1 MREGREKDRSVMGV
15 KSSED
20 ELMASVTDLG
30 LLHLNQEGSDEA
42 PH

>member
-1 MREGREKDRSVMGV
+1 MREGREKDRSIVDV
-15 KSSED
+15 NSSDD

>member
-1 MREGREKDRSVMGV
+1 MREGREKDRSIVDVNG
-15 KSSED
+15 SED
-20 ELMASVTDLG
+20 EQMASMTDLG

>member
-1 MREGREKDRSVMGV
+1 MREGREKDRSIVDV
-15 KSSED
+15 NSSED